1 MNSVIKQCVINQL
14 ELPSELCNIIKDY
27 CFYDILSWEMIQF
40 IRYKKE
46 VINDIFKNN
55 VVSLANPYDVFD
67 DLDQGHWVLWVDTI
81 EDSYYCQFQACFCT
95 TCGEYDP
102 QYAPEYISR
111 KIICDCEYDDDYY
124 DEEHADHYD
133 EEHADHYD
141 DDYYDDYYDEEHA
154 DHYDIDDHTHHY
166 DSDDDASF
174 DD

>member
-133 EEHADHYD
+133 
-141 DDYYDDYYDEEHA
+141 
-154 DHYDIDDHTHHY
+154 IDDHTHHY